1 MRESDGMDI
10 YLEIGQKRTLA
21 VALDW
26 PGWARSGRDEGTA
39 LQTLLDYAP
48 RYAAVAERA
57 GIPFVSPDSTAG
69 FMVTERLSGN
79 ATTDYGVP
87 GMIPVSDRRP
97 FDSTDLARQGAL
109 LAGCWTVYNTIAAAA
124 VGLELRK
131 GPRGGGRELEAITR
145 HVFGAEQSYLSSF
158 GWKMPKYVATD
169 LNEEARLIRQAIH
182 DGLAASMRGEIAER
196 GPRGGV
202 RWPARYFIR
211 RVAWHVLDHA
221 WEIVDRSSR

>member
-1 MRESDGMDI
+1 MDI
-10 YLEIGQKRTLA
+10 YLETGQKRTLA

-26 PGWARSGRDEGTA
+26 PGWARGGRDEGTA

-48 RYAAVAERA
+48 RYAAVAEHA
-57 GIPFVSPDSTAG
+57 GMPFAPPDSTAG
-69 FMVTERLSGN
+69 FMVTERLPGN

-87 GMIPVSDRRP
+87 GMIPASDRLP
-97 FDSTDLARQGAL
+97 LDSTELARLGAL
-109 LAGCWTVYNTIAAAA
+109 LAGCWAVYDAIAAAA
-124 VGLELRK
+124 VGVELRK

-158 GWKMPKYVATD
+158 GWKMPKYVTSD
-169 LNEEARLIRQAIH
+169 LSEEVRLTRQAIM
-182 DGLAASMRGEIAER
+182 DGLAASMRGEIAAH

-221 WEIVDRSSR
+221 WEIADRSSR